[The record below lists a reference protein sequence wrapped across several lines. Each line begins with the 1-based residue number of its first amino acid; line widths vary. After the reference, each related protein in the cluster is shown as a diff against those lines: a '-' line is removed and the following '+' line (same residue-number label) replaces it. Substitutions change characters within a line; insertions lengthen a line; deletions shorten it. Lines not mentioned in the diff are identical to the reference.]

1 MYTEWKNG
9 YFPPD
14 IIITSP
20 QDGGFYSAEDADS
33 FPTDGAGHKR
43 EGAFCVW
50 TQEEV
55 DKILCDPLPSD
66 PSKTL
71 AELFSYHYGV
81 EPHGNVAAHQVRAP
95 VPASS

>member
-71 AELFSYHYGV
+71 AELFSYRYGV